1 MRYSEI
7 CTEKELDTFM
17 TTPSVSLVKK
27 IKEIKGDILGLGA
40 TGKMG
45 IELMRLIQNA
55 DKVSGK
61 KRKYFVASTFSNPD
75 NISKLE
81 ALGIKTFKGDLSDT
95 AFLKKLPDVKNIFYM
110 AGFKFGTSGS
120 FQKAYHMNIIMPYL
134 VGERFRASAL
144 TCFSTCNFYPHM
156 ERKTGGARETTPVH
170 PQGIYGWTALG
181 RENAFNI
188 VSGKYGTKVALYRL
202 AYAQHLYYGVLV
214 DIAKMVKA
222 QDKIRLTNNYVN
234 LISQRDANEVA
245 IKCMTIA
252 SNPPV
257 AINCTGPIV
266 DVEKIISVMAKLMDK
281 KIKVVR
287 NEEKEAMI
295 NNDDLAIKKFGAY
308 RDKPSEMI
316 EAAVR
321 WVKTGGKDW
330 NKPTGFLNID
340 HKY

>member
-1 MRYSEI
+1 MRYSDI
-7 CTEKELDTFM
+7 CTEQELNDFM
-17 TTPSVSLVKK
+17 ITPSSSLVKTVGK
-27 IKEIKGDILGLGA
+27 IKGDILGLGA

-45 IELMRLIQNA
+45 IDLIRLIQEA

-61 KRKYFVASTFSNPD
+61 KRKYFIASTFSNPE
-75 NISKLE
+75 NISKME

-95 AFLKKLPDVKNIFYM
+95 AFLKKLPDVKNIYYM

-134 VGERFRASAL
+134 AGERFKNSDI
-144 TCFSTCNFYPHM
+144 TCFSTCNFYPHLT
-156 ERKTGGARETTPVH
+156 RKTGGARETIPVA

-188 VSGKYGTKVALYRL
+188 ISEKYGTKIALYRL
-202 AYAQHLYYGVLV
+202 AYAQHLYYGVLI

-222 QDKIRLTNNYVN
+222 QSRIQLTNNYVN

-245 IKCMTIA
+245 IKCLTMA
-252 SNPPV
+252 SCPPSP
-257 AINCTGPIV
+257 INCTGPIV
-266 DVEKIISVMAKLMDK
+266 DVEEIIKTMAKKMGK
-281 KIKVVR
+281 KVKVAR
-287 NEEKEAMI
+287 NKAKEFMI
-295 NNDDLAIKKFGAY
+295 NNDDLAVGKFGAY

-321 WVKTGGKDW
+321 WVKNGGKDW